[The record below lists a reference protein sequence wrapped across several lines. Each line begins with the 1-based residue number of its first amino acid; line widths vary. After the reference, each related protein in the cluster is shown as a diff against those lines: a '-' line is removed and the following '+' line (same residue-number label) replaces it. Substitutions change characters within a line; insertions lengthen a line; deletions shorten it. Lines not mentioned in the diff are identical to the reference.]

1 MTAELTI
8 RDLQVRGASVPMPR
22 PLVTGGG
29 TIRTAP
35 LALVDLLTEEGVTGH
50 TYLFCYTPPAL
61 GPVVA
66 LLHSLAPVLQ
76 GQPLAPHE
84 LERSLRARFRLL
96 GSTGIVG
103 MAIAGIDMAAWD
115 ALARSRS
122 LPLVRLLGGQPGR
135 IPAYNSCGLGMI
147 GPERAGEEARELV
160 AAGFPA
166 VKIRL
171 GYPELATDLAVV
183 RAVREAVGEGVRLMC
198 DYNQSLSVPE
208 AECRVAALAGEGLT
222 WIEEPTLADDLRGY
236 ARIRAAAATPIQAGE
251 NWWGAREMQAAL
263 DAGYCDLGMPD
274 VMKIGGITGW
284 LRAAAVADTAGLPLS
299 SHIFPEVSAH
309 LLAASPTRHWLEYV
323 DWANPILREPLAI
336 EDGHALV
343 PDRPGSGIEWDEAA
357 LAPYLCGAPDC
368 VDGSVKG

>member
-66 LLHSLAPVLQ
+66 LLRSLAPVLQ
-76 GQPLAPHE
+76 GQPLAPLE

-208 AECRVAALAGEGLT
+208 AERRVAALAGEGLT

-251 NWWGAREMQAAL
+251 NWWGAREMQTAL
-263 DAGYCDLGMPD
+263 DAGCCDLGMPD
-274 VMKIGGITGW
+274 AMKIGGVTGW
-284 LRAAAVADTAGLPLS
+284 LRAAAVAETAGLPLS

-309 LLAASPTRHWLEYV
+309 LLAVSPTRHWLEYV

-336 EDGHALV
+336 EDGHAIV
-343 PDRPGSGIEWDEAA
+343 PDRPGSGIEWDETA
-357 LAPYLCGAPDC
+357 LAQYLET
-368 VDGSVKG
+368 